1 MATVVSRSHD
11 KQERDLKNKKDIIP
25 EIIIP
30 IGYSI
35 DEMLDMADE
44 LGDEEPIFE
53 EEVKIKFE

>member
-1 MATVVSRSHD
+1 M
-11 KQERDLKNKKDIIP
+11 KNKKDIIP

-30 IGYSI
+30 KGYSI